1 MFSYNALLWTAQE
14 YRLPVQSVVFLLER
28 PPDGFLT
35 QVVSRYG
42 SHSIQQFTF
51 RAVHLYSMDATQLA
65 QTPGLAPLAPL
76 GQNFSAITV
85 QMAAQTV
92 LHSQQSNSTNQLAVL
107 YLLGRIKGLTEGV
120 LERILS
126 LEVVRMSDVYEEITE
141 AGRREGVLRVLAR
154 QMARKFPADIGK
166 LDALLGRCTTEDL
179 EWLAEEIV
187 VVKQFS
193 ALRRQLEA
201 RLAGR

>member
-1 MFSYNALLWTAQE
+1 
-14 YRLPVQSVVFLLER
+14 
-28 PPDGFLT
+28 
-35 QVVSRYG
+35 
-42 SHSIQQFTF
+42 
-51 RAVHLYSMDATQLA
+51 MDATQLA